1 MNMYTVLYICE
12 LLAELVKPAAV
23 TDQAA
28 LMKIRGVTMSTTVL
42 TETTRKNAG
51 NIQVGNL

>member
-12 LLAELVKPAAV
+12 LLADLVKPAAV

-51 NIQVGNL
+51 NIQVENL